1 MSLGLQWLCVGLFI
15 GAVSYVGAVNP
26 PRPASPAEHR
36 RTGVL
41 LKEGVTGQIQDDKGS
56 AVAEATVLAASLDV
70 DGPAIPEIAIVSDA
84 DGRYE
89 WPLRP
94 GRYKLTVAAEG
105 YERGSRRVVVKA
117 GEVARLDF
125 RLSRRR

>member
-1 MSLGLQWLCVGLFI
+1 MSLRSQWLCVGLCI
-15 GAVSYVGAVNP
+15 GAVSYVGAVNA
-26 PRPASPAEHR
+26 PRPASPVEDRPA
-36 RTGVL
+36 GVL
-41 LKEGVTGQIQDDKGS
+41 LEEGVTGQIQDDAGS
-56 AVAEATVLAASLDV
+56 AVAEAAVLAAPLDA

-84 DGRYE
+84 HGRYE

-94 GRYKLTVAAEG
+94 GRYKLTVAADG
-105 YERGSRRVVVKA
+105 YEPVSNRVVVKA